1 MRRTPRVLATVALSA
16 VLGLVAS
23 CGDQA
28 DPDVTVLPRPIP
40 SPRELYGDV
49 VIPSTDRSSIIYD
62 RLTPLGI
69 DGILDA
75 DEQSVLDAVKWIA
88 QGMIPE
94 EIRLAHYPFPLH
106 LAQYQLRLVQPL
118 LEEDGQVS
126 ASEIDAVRTLMD
138 PAVWPRWH
146 LARDIVS
153 SGMIGDSQL
162 DEDWDQDG
170 INNAEEI
177 GAGTNPLNEMET
189 SPDNL
194 SERFIVLI
202 NGTNHGTTWNPN
214 AANILYAYHTA
225 KRNGYGDDN
234 ILLFIQTNDDP
245 LEIEYNPRVLDLW
258 LQGLLQFE
266 PALANDPAI
275 LQQVLE
281 IEKRELTEIAETYPQ
296 QVLKPSRWEGL
307 YDDMDLLTEP
317 APAIIDYRDRAVD
330 TVTFLNRIRTLPA
343 DGNDLITIVF
353 AGHGNADSLYVN
365 PDNDLLPD
373 RINDALQQLSYGRLF
388 WISLAS
394 FNESFVTQLAP
405 QGDAILVASNA
416 SDESGGS
423 NAAWIV
429 EVLYN
434 LDVRSPIKSAGRLV
448 GGRGP
453 DGVWRS
459 TGDRFYLWAFRDGKQ
474 GGFYSGKFAQA
485 DGGDFGDT
493 SVADW
498 TSPLIYFRK
507 P

>member
-1 MRRTPRVLATVALSA
+1 MRHTLGVLASVALSA
-16 VLGLVAS
+16 LLGLVVS

-28 DPDVTVLPRPIP
+28 DPNVTVLPRPIP

-49 VIPSTDRSSIIYD
+49 VIPSTTLSAIIYE
-62 RLTPLGI
+62 RLAPLGT
-69 DGILDA
+69 DGVLDA
-75 DEQSVLDAVKWIA
+75 DDQSVLDAVKWVG

-94 EIRLAHYPFPLH
+94 GIRLAHYRFPLH
-106 LAQYQLRLVQPL
+106 LARYQLRLIQPL
-118 LEEDGQVS
+118 LEDSQVS
-126 ASEIDAVRTLMD
+126 ASEIDALRTLMD
-138 PAVWPRWH
+138 PVVWSRWH

-170 INNAEEI
+170 ISNAEEI
-177 GAGTNPLNEMET
+177 SAGTNPLNEMET

-202 NGTNHGTTWNPN
+202 NGTNHGTTWNPS
-214 AANILYAYHTA
+214 AANVLYAYHTA

-245 LEIEYNPRVLDLW
+245 LEIEYNPRVLESW
-258 LQGLLQFE
+258 NQNLLQYR
-266 PALANDPAI
+266 PVLANDPAI
-275 LQQVLE
+275 LQLFLE
-281 IEKRELTEIAETYPQ
+281 VEKSGLKEIADTYPQ

-307 YDDMDLLTEP
+307 YEDMDLLTEP
-317 APAIIDYRDRAVD
+317 VPANIDYRDTAVD

-343 DGNDLITIVF
+343 DSNDLITIVF
-353 AGHGNADSLYVN
+353 AGHGNGGSLYVN
-365 PDNDLLPD
+365 PDNNLFPD
-373 RINDALQQLSYGRLF
+373 QINEALQQLSYGRLL

-394 FNESFVTQLAP
+394 FNEIFVTQLAP

-416 SDESGGS
+416 SDESAGT
-423 NAAWIV
+423 NPAWIV

-434 LDVRSPIKSAGRLV
+434 LDVGAPIKSAGRSV

-459 TGDRFYLWAFRDGKQ
+459 TGDRFYLWALQDGKQ
-474 GGFYSGKFAQA
+474 RGFYSGKFAP
-485 DGGDFGDT
+485 DGGGDFGDT

-498 TSPLIYFRK
+498 TNPLIYLRN